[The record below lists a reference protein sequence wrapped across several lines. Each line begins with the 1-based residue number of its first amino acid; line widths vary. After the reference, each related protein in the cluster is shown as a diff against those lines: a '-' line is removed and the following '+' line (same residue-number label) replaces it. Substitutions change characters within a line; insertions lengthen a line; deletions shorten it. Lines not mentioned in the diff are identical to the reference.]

1 MNEHEKMEF
10 WNSLARLYD
19 ETLVLKEE
27 TLRLHKLAEAHQ
39 SAAQNLQISCEALRD
54 VAIAHEKRLDHLEVV
69 QQWLAEKERN
79 RELGRQ

>member
-19 ETLVLKEE
+19 ETLALKEE
-27 TLRLHKLAEAHQ
+27 TLALRVVAEAHQ
-39 SAAQNLQISCEALRD
+39 NATRNLQISCEALRD
-54 VAIAHEKRLDHLEVV
+54 TAVAHEKRLDHLDVV

>member
-19 ETLVLKEE
+19 DILALKEE
-27 TLRLHKLAEAHQ
+27 TLALRTIAEAQ
-39 SAAQNLQISCEALRD
+39 QKAAQNLQISCEALRD
-54 VAIAHEKRLDHLEVV
+54 VAVAHEKRLDHLEVV